1 MSEIKRFKSL
11 GMIKDKSG
19 FDAATKQSVTL
30 VGEKLSPMKYRQYQ
44 NAFINISMRI
54 ATQEFG
60 ENEKFRK
67 LQTATYSYETSVF
80 NPQERD

>member
-1 MSEIKRFKSL
+1 
-11 GMIKDKSG
+11 
-19 FDAATKQSVTL
+19 
-30 VGEKLSPMKYRQYQ
+30 MKYRQYQ

-80 NPQERD
+80 VPQERD

>member
-1 MSEIKRFKSL
+1 
-11 GMIKDKSG
+11 
-19 FDAATKQSVTL
+19 
-30 VGEKLSPMKYRQYQ
+30 
-44 NAFINISMRI
+44 MRI

-80 NPQERD
+80 TSRVADWSEKGFRGGGGGGGSDN